1 MQATL
6 VFILY
11 VRSTAIN
18 PADPGI
24 MYKFDPEL
32 MNEAREKRESIAHG
46 LRRKYD
52 EGSNGTHSCASSP
65 SRSSFAGAN
74 SSKKGSVESV
84 KSNTQAVPPRRS
96 SFCHF
101 FGGFLCAIFVLEDCR
116 KQDETAELEG
126 TGEDALFC
134 TLCNAE
140 VDYLFLR
147 FLSVISIISH

>member
-1 MQATL
+1 MQALL

-24 MYKFDPEL
+24 MSKFDPEL
-32 MNEAREKRESIAHG
+32 MNEAREKHESIAHG
-46 LRRKYD
+46 LNGKFD
-52 EGSNGTHSCASSP
+52 EVSNGTHSCASSA

-84 KSNTQAVPPRRS
+84 KSNAQVISPRRG
-96 SFCHF
+96 SFCHY
-101 FGGFLCAIFVLEDCR
+101 FGGIFCAVFVYEDCR
-116 KQDETAELEG
+116 KQDEAAEQEG

-140 VDYLFLR
+140 VDN
-147 FLSVISIISH
+147 

>member
-1 MQATL
+1 MLSLRVSSYAQALL

-24 MYKFDPEL
+24 MFKFDPEH
-32 MNEAREKRESIAHG
+32 MNEAMEKRESIGHDMS
-46 LRRKYD
+46 RKFD
-52 EGSNGTHSCASSP
+52 EGSNGTHSCVSSP

-84 KSNTQAVPPRRS
+84 KSNPHVVVLPRKS
-96 SFCHF
+96 SFCNI
-101 FGGFLCAIFVLEDCR
+101 FGGILCAIFVLEDCR
-116 KQDETAELEG
+116 KQDEAADLEG

-140 VDYLFLR
+140 VDN
-147 FLSVISIISH
+147 